1 MRASKTCSRDD
12 CEGKVVARGLCH
24 NHYEQWHKK
33 LPAKLGMEDSSD
45 AILAQLPATAHQ
57 IASEC
62 GLTYEGARKALAK
75 LCKAGRAHI
84 GKMLPPGEES
94 PTRWVRLYAAG
105 PGIDATLSKQKRRAT
120 RKKNRR
126 AYEASKRVPKP
137 DLLLAAFFKPNHNNQ
152 ETRSA
157 N

>member
-1 MRASKTCSRDD
+1 MMAPRTCSRDG

-33 LPAKLGMEDSSD
+33 LPAKLGMEDSND
-45 AILAQLPATAHQ
+45 AILAQLPATADQ
-57 IASEC
+57 VAAEC
-62 GLTYEGARKALAK
+62 GLTYEGARKALNK
-75 LCKAGRAHI
+75 LCAASKAHI
-84 GKMLPPGEES
+84 SKVLPPGTES
-94 PTRWVRLYAAG
+94 QRKWVNLFAAG
-105 PGIDATLSKQKRRAT
+105 PGINATVSKQKRRAT

-157 N
+157 A